1 MLTKNEKKTL
11 ACLAIF
17 LGTFLTMCESS
28 ESKEE
33 MLRQFEVIKH
43 KVLDDINKK
52 SQKGAYVR

>member
-33 MLRQFEVIKH
+33 MLRQFEIIKL
-43 KVLDDINKK
+43 KISNDMRKK
-52 SQKGAYVR
+52 AYVQ